1 MKKRTIWCSR
11 KSCKKSNNE
20 NPINKFY
27 KIYSYI
33 HILIKKKNKIGN
45 TNKFQFITMKN
56 PNSNKKMKSL
66 FSNYSSLLDN
76 RRARL

>member
-1 MKKRTIWCSR
+1 MVF
-11 KSCKKSNNE
+11 CKIVQKSNNE

-33 HILIKKKNKIGN
+33 HILIKKKKIGN

-56 PNSNKKMKSL
+56 PNSNK
-66 FSNYSSLLDN
+66 N
-76 RRARL
+76 